1 MTARLIDQDQARTIA
16 NSEKDRINLARL
28 SQEHAERTFYSVDQ
42 TPLLQQL
49 GKLPLNDF
57 INLSDRA
64 YFKFSLALDSDALY
78 FSQDVF
84 VNHERMKSQLM
95 WQGAIAS
102 FLLLAFALVSS
113 WYVVTGRRHSVAQR
127 RALRQLQTIAS
138 SAPGV
143 LFQYVQRP
151 DGTSCFAFVS
161 EGVRDLFL
169 CSSEEVIGNSAK
181 VCALIH
187 PEDACLVNES
197 VRVSARTLRPLEL
210 DFRVKFKDGA
220 IRWMFGKAIP
230 LKLVDGS
237 VQWNGFISDA
247 TAHNLEQESLITLST
262 AVEQSPVSVVITDT
276 RGLIQY
282 VNPMFEQV
290 TGYTRVEAIG
300 KNPRI
305 LSSGE
310 KSENDYSEMWAT
322 LLAGKIWAGE
332 FHNRRKDG
340 SLFWE
345 KSTIAPILDSHGET
359 IHYLAVKENITDR
372 KLADVQLR
380 IAATVF
386 ESEEGMFIT
395 DNKGVILRVNQA
407 FSRIT
412 GYEAREAIGQTPS
425 LLSSGR
431 HKTDFYACM
440 WQSIIQGGSWQGEI
454 WNQRKSGEIYPEW
467 LTISAVRDDQQTLTH
482 YVATLADIT
491 KRKASEAEIEHL
503 AFYDS
508 LTGLPNRR
516 LLIDRLKQTLASS
529 SRHHRNGALLFIDL
543 DNFKNLNDTQGH
555 DQGDLL
561 LQQVAKRLNV
571 CVRDGDTVARLGGD
585 EFVVMLQD
593 LSVSLAGAATQAEV
607 VGTKILEAL
616 RMPYN
621 LSQITHYSSA
631 SLGVTLFN
639 EYHKSVDELLKRADL
654 ALYKAKGAGRN
665 TLRFFDPE
673 MQTALT
679 TRSALETELRQGL
692 QENQFLLYY
701 QPQVDKQ
708 GQLAGVEALVHWQH
722 PRRGIVSSSEFIA
735 LAEDTRLI
743 LPLSQWVLE
752 TACRQ
757 LKIWATRSETSHL
770 TMAVNVSVVQF
781 HREDFVQQVLETI
794 SRTGAP
800 PFRLRL
806 ELTESLLVKDIE
818 GIIAKML
825 ALKVQGIG
833 FSMEDFGARHSS
845 LAYLKR
851 LPLDQL
857 KIDPSFLNEAV
868 TNHKDAAIIRAIVS
882 LGKNLGLMVIAEG
895 VQTEAQHNFLET
907 EGCYNFQ
914 GHYFGPP
921 APVEA
926 LGKFFSPA

>member
-1 MTARLIDQDQARTIA
+1 MTRLIDQDY
-16 NSEKDRINLARL
+16 
-28 SQEHAERTFYSVDQ
+28 AERTFYRADPRLS
-42 TPLLQQL
+42 LRQL
-49 GKLPLNDF
+49 STLPLNDL
-57 INLSDRA
+57 IPQSNQA
-64 YFKFSLALDSDALY
+64 HFKSPRALDSEVLY
-78 FSQDVF
+78 LAQDVF
-84 VNHERMKSQLM
+84 VNHEKMKLQLW

-102 FLLLAFALVSS
+102 FLLLALALVSS
-113 WYVVTGRRHSVAQR
+113 WYVVAGRRFSVAQR
-127 RALRQLQTIAS
+127 RTLQQLQTIAS

-143 LFQYVQRP
+143 LFQYEQRP
-151 DGTSCFAFVS
+151 NGTSCFSFVS

-169 CSSEEVIGNSAK
+169 CSPDEVIGNSAL

-187 PEDACLVNES
+187 PEDVCLVTDS
-197 VRVSARTLRPLEL
+197 VLVSAQTLRPLEL
-210 DFRVKFKDGA
+210 DFRIKFKDGA

-230 LKLVDGS
+230 RKLLDGS

-310 KSENDYSEMWAT
+310 KSENDYSAMWAT
-322 LLAGKIWAGE
+322 LLAGKVWAGE

-395 DNKGVILRVNQA
+395 DGQGVILRVNLA
-407 FSRIT
+407 FSKIT
-412 GYEAREAIGQTPS
+412 GFEASEAIGQTPS

-431 HKTDFYACM
+431 HEAEFYARM
-440 WQSIIQGGSWQGEI
+440 WQSIIQVGSWQGEI
-454 WNQRKSGEIYPEW
+454 WNQRKNGEIYPQW
-467 LTISAVRDDQQTLTH
+467 LTISAVRDELHTLTH

-503 AFYDS
+503 AFYDA

-516 LLIDRLKQTLASS
+516 LLLDRLKQSLSSS

-555 DQGDLL
+555 DQGDLQ
-561 LQQVAKRLNV
+561 LQQVAKRLNA

-593 LSVSLAGAATQAEV
+593 LSVSLTGAATQAEV
-607 VGTKILEAL
+607 VGAKILEAL
-616 RMPYN
+616 RMPYK

-631 SLGVTLFN
+631 SMGVTLFN

-673 MQTALT
+673 MQTALVA
-679 TRSALETELRQGL
+679 RSALETELRQGL

-722 PRRGIVSSSEFIA
+722 PRRGIVSPSEFMP

-757 LKIWATRSETSHL
+757 LKIWSTRPQTSHL
-770 TMAVNVSVVQF
+770 TMAVNVSALQF
-781 HREDFVQQVLETI
+781 HREDFVQEVLETI

-800 PFRLRL
+800 ASRLRL

-825 ALKVQGIG
+825 ALKVQGVG
-833 FSMEDFGARHSS
+833 FSMEDFGARYSS

-857 KIDPSFLNEAV
+857 KIDQSFLNEAV
-868 TNHKDAAIIRAIVS
+868 TNNKDAAIIRATVS
-882 LGKNLGLMVIAEG
+882 LGNNLGLMVIAEG
-895 VQTEAQHNFLET
+895 VQTQAQHNFLET
-907 EGCYNFQ
+907 EGCLHFQ

-926 LGKFFSPA
+926 LGKFFIPA